1 MINLMIRSHP
11 TIFKNA
17 LQSIQR
23 RNLFVKTAR
32 EEKYRIKDQISEKFK
47 LVYKAPME
55 NYLSA
60 CNNVTTLSGVLLGTF
75 LGIKYSYPNMDIAAN
90 AEVPYASGILVS
102 TQSDLLY
109 FTIGFI
115 VINIALRVM
124 VYRYPLRIYRN
135 DSKYI
140 AMFEGQVPFTKSKVK
155 FTKGDVTEVAD
166 SGVLPWRDSRYKIS
180 NRNVLLLSEFFK
192 TPSELYEMM
201 KKPTEKTT

>member
-1 MINLMIRSHP
+1 MIRSHP

-135 DSKYI
+135 DSK
-140 AMFEGQVPFTKSKVK
+140 
-155 FTKGDVTEVAD
+155 
-166 SGVLPWRDSRYKIS
+166 
-180 NRNVLLLSEFFK
+180 
-192 TPSELYEMM
+192 
-201 KKPTEKTT
+201 

>member
-1 MINLMIRSHP
+1 MINLMIKCHP
-11 TIFKNA
+11 TFLKNA

-60 CNNVTTLSGVLLGTF
+60 CNNVTSLSGVLLGTF
-75 LGIKYSYPNMDIAAN
+75 LGIKYSFPNMDIAAT
-90 AEVPYASGILVS
+90 AEVPYAAGVLV
-102 TQSDLLY
+102 TTHNDLLY

-124 VYRYPLRIYRN
+124 VYRYPLRIYKN
-135 DSKYI
+135 DSK
-140 AMFEGQVPFTKSKVK
+140 
-155 FTKGDVTEVAD
+155 
-166 SGVLPWRDSRYKIS
+166 
-180 NRNVLLLSEFFK
+180 
-192 TPSELYEMM
+192 
-201 KKPTEKTT
+201 